1 MCLGIPVPVTKI
13 LEGGFAEVKI
23 GDTEKKINI
32 AMVPDARVGDYLVLH
47 AGFAIT
53 IISAEEAE
61 KTYQMLEEI
70 EHGKEIKSIF
80 G

>member
-1 MCLGIPVPVTKI
+1 
-13 LEGGFAEVKI
+13 
-23 GDTEKKINI
+23 
-32 AMVPDARVGDYLVLH
+32 MVPDARVGDYLVLH

-70 EHGKEIKSIF
+70 ENGKEIKSIF